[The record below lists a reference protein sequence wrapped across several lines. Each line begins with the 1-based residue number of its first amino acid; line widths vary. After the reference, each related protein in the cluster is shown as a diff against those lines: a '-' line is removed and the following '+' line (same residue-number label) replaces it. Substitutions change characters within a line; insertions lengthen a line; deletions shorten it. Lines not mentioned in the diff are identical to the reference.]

1 MSSEAGR
8 LLLKDMINFKESGF
22 NPFDRETILSKRFWK
37 FRLEYGK
44 VSFGAFK
51 TQALKLADIAIVQMP
66 KTARMREEKRLK
78 GLKTKTTTPTKTTDE
93 DLGLVFSK
101 LRVQNK
107 TPNKSLRDVIVAEF
121 PNGKKVLVLFEPD
134 GDVDDETSN
143 KLQFSEDG
151 KKIVRWCRVP
161 KEWRNAAALIG
172 TAKQDNDTDG
182 DCMLLGEEIKRRIA
196 GAEEDENG
204 VLWEPR
210 EVIKLPFSC
219 HKKLFGKRGQEIS
232 TYLIRK
238 NTHDYAWGY
247 FWLLS
252 AQVKL
257 GDDDENI
264 SLGRFVGEDD
274 CSDEEASWQETGSS
288 DDDLSSIASGGF
300 DDIDPEDLMDTEEEE
315 DERQEQQIFEDESQQ
330 EEQQ

>member
-1 MSSEAGR
+1 MAGNKNPTRNRKSRIDMSSEAGR
-8 LLLKDMINFKESGF
+8 LLLKDMICFKETGF
-22 NPFDRETILSKRFWK
+22 SPFDRKTILSKRFWSS
-37 FRLEYGK
+37 RTEYGK

-66 KTARMREEKRLK
+66 KTARIREEKRLK
-78 GLKTKTTTPTKTTDE
+78 TTTTPTKTTDE

-107 TPNKSLRDVIVAEF
+107 PTNKSLRDVIVAEF

-151 KKIVRWCRVP
+151 TKIVRWCRVP
-161 KEWRNAAALIG
+161 MEWRNAAALIG
-172 TAKQDNDTDG
+172 TAKQDNDSDG

-210 EVIKLPFSC
+210 
-219 HKKLFGKRGQEIS
+219 
-232 TYLIRK
+232 
-238 NTHDYAWGY
+238 
-247 FWLLS
+247 
-252 AQVKL
+252 
-257 GDDDENI
+257 
-264 SLGRFVGEDD
+264 
-274 CSDEEASWQETGSS
+274 
-288 DDDLSSIASGGF
+288 
-300 DDIDPEDLMDTEEEE
+300 
-315 DERQEQQIFEDESQQ
+315 
-330 EEQQ
+330 